1 MGFFAAFEFTL
12 QQLQENNKMIKFENL
27 AELKSQIG
35 KEIGISAWYSISQEM
50 INKFAEATGDHQWI
64 HTNPE
69 MCAQYSPFKTTV
81 AHGFLNLSFS
91 PKLMA
96 EIFTVKSVKMGLNYG
111 ANKVRFMSP
120 VPVNSNVRMKIELLE
135 TEDAPPN
142 GIKIIMACTY
152 EIERQQ
158 KPACYAEL
166 ISVLYE

>member
-1 MGFFAAFEFTL
+1 
-12 QQLQENNKMIKFENL
+12 MIKIENL
-27 AELKSQIG
+27 EALKGYLG
-35 KEIGISAWYSISQEM
+35 KDLGTTDWYTVTQEM
-50 INKFAEATGDHQWI
+50 INDFAKATGDEQWI

-69 MCAQYSPFKTTV
+69 MCAQFSPFKTTV

-96 EIFTVKSVKMGLNYG
+96 ELFVVNSVKMGLNYG

-120 VPVNSNVRMKIELLE
+120 VPVNSKVRMKATLLE
-135 TEDAPPN
+135 TEDAPPR
-142 GIKIIMACTY
+142 GVKIIVACTY
-152 EIERQQ
+152 EIEGSE